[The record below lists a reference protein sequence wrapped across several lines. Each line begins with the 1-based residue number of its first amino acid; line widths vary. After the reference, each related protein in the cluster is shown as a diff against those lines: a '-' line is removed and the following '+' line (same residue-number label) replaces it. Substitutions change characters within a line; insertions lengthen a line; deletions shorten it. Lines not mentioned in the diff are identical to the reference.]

1 MVGLAGLRIT
11 IFEQGTCVPRTAC
24 LWAQQGPSEVLGTQ
38 YSLQSV
44 FWTGLGRW
52 QVCTTYA
59 LRKGPQGLS
68 MMADMHAHHRWP
80 VPASVKRPAVT
91 HCSVFQGGPGADG
104 YRVPRGARSCPSEA
118 TRMPSGCDSSV
129 LLVWSEEVP
138 LEVSANRPRKAYWVG
153 RYPPNTTKK
162 THTVYEN
169 KTPLVNSNG
178 PAACACLNCIL
189 KGCPGA

>member
-44 FWTGLGRW
+44 FWTGLGSW
-52 QVCTTYA
+52 QVCTTYV
-59 LRKGPQGLS
+59 LRKGTQGLS

-91 HCSVFQGGPGADG
+91 RCSVFQGGPGADG
-104 YRVPRGARSCPSEA
+104 YRVPPGARSGPSEA

-129 LLVWSEEVP
+129 LLVWSEENHWKWMQTDP
-138 LEVSANRPRKAYWVG
+138 KRHIGLAANHRTPQ
-153 RYPPNTTKK
+153 KK
-162 THTVYEN
+162 HTVYEN
-169 KTPLVNSNG
+169 KMPLANFDG
-178 PAACACLNCIL
+178 LAACACLNYIF
-189 KGCPGA
+189 KGCPCA